1 MDEIRELKP
10 DELYRQTD
18 PDLFSF
24 ETTAEL
30 DDLDQVLGQP
40 RAIEAMEFGLGIEA
54 RGYNIFALGPAGTG
68 KRTVVRQYFERRAGE
83 KPVPPDWCYVN
94 NFDET
99 HKPKAIRLPPGMAV
113 GLRQD
118 MNRLIESLSTAL
130 SAAFE
135 SEEYQARRQSIA
147 GEFQEKQSEAFQ
159 ELQEEAKSR
168 GVALLRTPSGLAFA
182 PMRDGE
188 VLPSE
193 EIQELSQEEREKLEA
208 EVEELQED
216 LQKIVRQVPGWQR
229 QVQEKLR
236 DLNREMAEFAVGG
249 LIDEL
254 REKYND
260 HAEVVAHLDA
270 VQKDIVENA
279 QKLTSPSEEE
289 GGLAAMLTGAA
300 GGQGFEP
307 GSPLLRRYRINV
319 LVDHSDA
326 QGAPVIF
333 EDNPTY
339 QNLVGRVEHR
349 AQMGALITDFN
360 LIKPGALHR
369 ANGGYLILDAR
380 KVLLQPYAWESLKR
394 ALQSGEVR
402 IESVGQMLSLMS
414 TVSLQPGTIPLDV
427 KVALFGEPM
436 IYYLLYHS
444 DPDFPELF
452 KVQADFARQMERNDE
467 NQELYARLLA
477 TLARREEL
485 LPLDRSGVARV
496 IEQSAR
502 FLGDSH
508 KLSAQMRDVADLLR
522 QADYWAGQ
530 RGSETITASH
540 VQQAI
545 DAQIYR
551 SDQMRERAQEGIERG
566 IVLIET
572 RGEKVGQING
582 LSVLQLGNFSFGRPS
597 RITARA
603 WMGKGNVVDIEREV
617 ELAGP
622 IHSKGVL
629 ILSGF
634 LGERYAE
641 EIPLSLSASL
651 VFEQSYSGVE
661 GDSASSAE
669 LYALLSAIAE
679 VPLKQSLAVT
689 GSVNQHGLVQAIGGV
704 NQKIEGFFD
713 VCRQQGLT
721 GEQGVLI
728 PASNVQHL
736 MLRQDVVD
744 AVEEGQFHVYPVENV
759 NQGIEL
765 LTGMPAG
772 ERDAEGQFAEGTF
785 NYRVE
790 RTLKT
795 MAEQRQTWQ
804 AREGE
809 EKA

>member
-300 GGQGFEP
+300 G
-307 GSPLLRRYRINV
+307 
-319 LVDHSDA
+319 
-326 QGAPVIF
+326 
-333 EDNPTY
+333 
-339 QNLVGRVEHR
+339 
-349 AQMGALITDFN
+349 
-360 LIKPGALHR
+360 
-369 ANGGYLILDAR
+369 
-380 KVLLQPYAWESLKR
+380 
-394 ALQSGEVR
+394 
-402 IESVGQMLSLMS
+402 
-414 TVSLQPGTIPLDV
+414 
-427 KVALFGEPM
+427 
-436 IYYLLYHS
+436 
-444 DPDFPELF
+444 
-452 KVQADFARQMERNDE
+452 
-467 NQELYARLLA
+467 
-477 TLARREEL
+477 
-485 LPLDRSGVARV
+485 
-496 IEQSAR
+496 
-502 FLGDSH
+502 
-508 KLSAQMRDVADLLR
+508 
-522 QADYWAGQ
+522 
-530 RGSETITASH
+530 
-540 VQQAI
+540 
-545 DAQIYR
+545 
-551 SDQMRERAQEGIERG
+551 
-566 IVLIET
+566 
-572 RGEKVGQING
+572 
-582 LSVLQLGNFSFGRPS
+582 
-597 RITARA
+597 
-603 WMGKGNVVDIEREV
+603 
-617 ELAGP
+617 
-622 IHSKGVL
+622 
-629 ILSGF
+629 
-634 LGERYAE
+634 
-641 EIPLSLSASL
+641 
-651 VFEQSYSGVE
+651 
-661 GDSASSAE
+661 
-669 LYALLSAIAE
+669 
-679 VPLKQSLAVT
+679 
-689 GSVNQHGLVQAIGGV
+689 
-704 NQKIEGFFD
+704 
-713 VCRQQGLT
+713 
-721 GEQGVLI
+721 
-728 PASNVQHL
+728 
-736 MLRQDVVD
+736 
-744 AVEEGQFHVYPVENV
+744 
-759 NQGIEL
+759 
-765 LTGMPAG
+765 
-772 ERDAEGQFAEGTF
+772 
-785 NYRVE
+785 
-790 RTLKT
+790 
-795 MAEQRQTWQ
+795 
-804 AREGE
+804 
-809 EKA
+809 